1 MTSYSNGSPPCLS
14 SIRARAT
21 IGQKGGEINLG
32 MKIKINKSAL
42 DKVIKDAAIA
52 KAQEMAYDIE
62 CPHCHAEINVSAGKS
77 VCPVCGGE
85 IDLKFKFD

>member
-1 MTSYSNGSPPCLS
+1 M
-14 SIRARAT
+14 
-21 IGQKGGEINLG
+21 G

-52 KAQEMAYDIE
+52 KAQELAYDIE
-62 CPHCHAEINVSAGKS
+62 CPHCHAKINVPAGYS